1 MAKKAKKFTTEKYK
15 QHLEAQGRDSSGVV
29 EDIGKAYDMA
39 SAGHRER
46 VKAALLRKVGRN
58 LIKGAEESEHTTPSI
73 FEDTR
78 KRDVQERVAYQNEHM
93 LATIVLDVMSKYN
106 PGKLLSAVRT
116 GSPNHSM
123 RDTET
128 AALVGRYSP
137 NRPSM
142 GETMRQLY
150 ELGQE
155 YEDGENVSTD
165 QMSYADVAG
174 TVILPRKKNY
184 REPGYHTGEEIEE
197 DLKEYPEMD
206 YHFPSYGKEVEQ
218 AVSDL
223 ARKRDKALYIADTEE
238 YMAGLAHDEVKL
250 KAGKPTYGR
259 HLLKKFD

>member
-1 MAKKAKKFTTEKYK
+1 
-15 QHLEAQGRDSSGVV
+15 
-29 EDIGKAYDMA
+29 
-39 SAGHRER
+39 
-46 VKAALLRKVGRN
+46 
-58 LIKGAEESEHTTPSI
+58 
-73 FEDTR
+73 
-78 KRDVQERVAYQNEHM
+78 
-93 LATIVLDVMSKYN
+93 
-106 PGKLLSAVRT
+106 
-116 GSPNHSM
+116 
-123 RDTET
+123 
-128 AALVGRYSP
+128 
-137 NRPSM
+137 M